1 MGGIFMDWRRLLR
14 ILAIASVVY
23 IIISLITG
31 CNIKDENAVIWDT
44 CSQSIGDHPCDF
56 SLVDQNEK
64 EFLLYDHIGKIII
77 LDFSAM
83 WCGPC
88 QRAAY
93 EVEEL
98 QKKYNEDIIYVTVL
112 IENESGSPPTKYDIK
127 RWADAY
133 GINTAPVLMGSRDLF
148 NPDPSLGWNIDAWP
162 QYHIIGKDMVFYM
175 SFTGFSEGRLEMII
189 QDALRGEVEGP

>member
-1 MGGIFMDWRRLLR
+1 MDWNRLLR

-23 IIISLITG
+23 LILSLLTG
-31 CNIKDENAVIWDT
+31 CNIKDENVVTWDS
-44 CSQSIGDHPCDF
+44 CSQNIGDHPCDF

-93 EVEEL
+93 EVEDL
-98 QKKYNEDIIYVTVL
+98 QKRYDEDIVYVTIL
-112 IENESGSPPTKYDIK
+112 IENESGSPPTKYNIK
-127 RWADAY
+127 RWADSY
-133 GINTAPVLMGSRDLF
+133 GIDTAPVLIGSRDFLSS
-148 NPDPSLGWNIDAWP
+148 DPLTGWTLDAWP
-162 QYHIIGKDMVFYM
+162 QYHIIDKNMMLHM

-189 QDALRGEVEGP
+189 QDILRGEVESS